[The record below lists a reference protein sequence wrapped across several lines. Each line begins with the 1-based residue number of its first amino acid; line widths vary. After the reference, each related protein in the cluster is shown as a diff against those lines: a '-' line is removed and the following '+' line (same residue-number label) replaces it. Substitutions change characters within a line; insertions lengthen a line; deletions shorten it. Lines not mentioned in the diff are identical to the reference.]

1 MMNQIE
7 IVKSNILAL
16 YRSQQV
22 VHASIR
28 TQRSATENQDL
39 HKIVVKAVYTNIFVV
54 EDMNAPKPQTYTF
67 QYVDVITK
75 DIDIKELE
83 GVLPKPVEMKHP
95 RRRNI

>member
-28 TQRSATENQDL
+28 TRRSATEHQKL
-39 HKIVVKAVYTNIFVV
+39 IVKAVYTNFFEV
-54 EDMNAPKPQTYTF
+54 EDMNAPKPKTYTF

-95 RRRNI
+95 RHRNV

>member
-28 TQRSATENQDL
+28 TQRSATGHQNL
-39 HKIVVKAVYTNIFVV
+39 LKLLVKAVYTNFFEV
-54 EDMNAPKPQTYTF
+54 EDINAPKPQ
-67 QYVDVITK
+67 
-75 DIDIKELE
+75 
-83 GVLPKPVEMKHP
+83 
-95 RRRNI
+95 NIHFSVC